1 MVVENIDSGWERKEW
16 ECVDTYR
23 GKGCGWKGFGS
34 ECHIVDYFECLME
47 TGCPSCY
54 QELFIVE
61 FPLVMATGEIH

>member
-1 MVVENIDSGWERKEW
+1 MENIDSGWERKEW

-23 GKGCGWKGFGS
+23 GKGGGWKGFGS

-47 TGCPSCY
+47 KGCPSCY